1 METPWA
7 RSVGVCLLA
16 TFFLFF
22 FLCYCGRRHNLN
34 QPPGPKPLPF
44 IGNLHLIGPL
54 PRQSIHQLSKKY
66 GPIMQLWFGSFPV
79 VVGSSVEM
87 AKLFLKTHDLTFV
100 YRPENA
106 VGNPKRLDSHHY
118 IRKQEIN
125 AFLQEI
131 YKASSQGSRIELKCY
146 LFSFTMNVISRMA
159 LGKNYLLLDQSKD
172 SIVSP
177 DEFKDMI
184 DELFLLSGVVNIGDW
199 IPWIDFLDLQGYVK
213 RMKALSKK
221 LDALLEHI
229 NIMRGGRELRIM
241 WLMIWWMFCCNWL
254 MILIL
259 KSNVKEMESR
269 RLLW

>member
-7 RSVGVCLLA
+7 SSVGVCLLA

-34 QPPGPKPLPF
+34 QPPGTKPLPF
-44 IGNLHLIGPL
+44 IGNLHLIGSL
-54 PRQSIHQLSKKY
+54 PHQSIHQLSKKY
-66 GPIMQLWFGSFPV
+66 GPIMQLRFGSFPV

-106 VGNPKRLDSHHY
+106 VGKYITYNYTNITWSQYGPYWRQARKMFLMELFSPKRLDSHHY
-118 IRKQEIN
+118 IRKQEMN
-125 AFLQEI
+125 AFLQDI

-172 SIVSP
+172 FIVSL

-184 DELFLLSGVVNIGDW
+184 DEVFLLSGVVNIGDW
-199 IPWIDFLDLQGYVK
+199 IPWIDFLDLQG
-213 RMKALSKK
+213 
-221 LDALLEHI
+221 
-229 NIMRGGRELRIM
+229 
-241 WLMIWWMFCCNWL
+241 
-254 MILIL
+254 
-259 KSNVKEMESR
+259 
-269 RLLW
+269 